1 MNQWI
6 DLEIMNE
13 DDLKKFISKYDE
25 THEKYIIYIT
35 KAKNLKSK
43 EKDLFIR
50 FEDIMTI
57 NLLKSAKM
65 RLISYLDDDQN
76 LKFITKLS
84 NIINLEGIIIKRR

>member
-35 KAKNLKSK
+35 KAKNFKK
-43 EKDLFIR
+43 
-50 FEDIMTI
+50 
-57 NLLKSAKM
+57 
-65 RLISYLDDDQN
+65 
-76 LKFITKLS
+76 
-84 NIINLEGIIIKRR
+84 